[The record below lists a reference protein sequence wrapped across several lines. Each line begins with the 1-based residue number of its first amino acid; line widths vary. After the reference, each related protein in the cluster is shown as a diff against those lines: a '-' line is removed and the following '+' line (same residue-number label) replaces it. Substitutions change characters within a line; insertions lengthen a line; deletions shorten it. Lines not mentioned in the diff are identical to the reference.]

1 MSLSES
7 NKKFLLDL
15 IDYYAKSS
23 SSYKHIATS
32 YSKEHSLID
41 TTFGIILGCL
51 YSSFLQMYSN
61 QKLEMT
67 NQDMTDFNM
76 VVLTKAGFLM
86 DAIKKQ

>member
-23 SSYKHIATS
+23 SSYRHIATS
-32 YSKEHSLID
+32 YAKDDSLVD

-51 YSSFLQMYSN
+51 YSSFLQMYAN
-61 QKLEMT
+61 QKLELT
-67 NQDMTDFNM
+67 NQDMVDFNM
-76 VVLTKAGFLM
+76 VVSTKTGFLM

>member
-23 SSYKHIATS
+23 SSYRHIATS
-32 YSKEHSLID
+32 YAKDDSLVD

-51 YSSFLQMYSN
+51 YSSFLQMYAN
-61 QKLEMT
+61 QKLELT
-67 NQDMTDFNM
+67 NQDMVDFNM
-76 VVLTKAGFLM
+76 VVSTKAGFLM